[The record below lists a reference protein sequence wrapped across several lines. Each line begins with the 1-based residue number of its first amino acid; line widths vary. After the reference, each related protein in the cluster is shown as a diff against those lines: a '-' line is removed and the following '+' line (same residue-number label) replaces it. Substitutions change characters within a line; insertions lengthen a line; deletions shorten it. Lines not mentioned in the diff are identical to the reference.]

1 MKRFACLF
9 FTGLFV
15 CLIFTNFSI
24 AQENARD
31 SAKEEKVW
39 QELEK
44 TSPESVEKFKA
55 ATVALD
61 TQNYEEAAKLY
72 KEVLE
77 KSPDFDPVLRRLGYA
92 LNATGKREEGLAMTQ
107 KALNNDRTP
116 DNLMGRASIL
126 LNPGLNDHQ
135 PTEAELGQAF
145 MLAKEAFDKQTEF
158 DPEYVAVYAQ
168 LSLYTD
174 HLDDFRKAVN
184 ALKSKTP
191 DLPVTHY
198 FNGIQLA
205 NDGNLEAGEAEIKTA
220 ESLGLPPEATKGV
233 LTAIEEEKGNRYF
246 GLGNYFYYGS
256 FFVGAWILGLAIL
269 FVAGKILSA
278 KTLSSIESSDPND
291 ITGGGHAGL
300 RNFYKKLIAVAGVYY
315 YISQPIV
322 MLLIIVATG
331 AVGFFFLW
339 IGQIPIKLLL
349 IVGFVALATIFY
361 MIKSLIIRA
370 KPEEPGRILSES
382 EAPAL
387 WALVRKVAEDINT
400 RPADEI
406 RITHGAEVAVYE
418 RGGVISKMNDNAERV
433 LIVGLAALQGFRQN
447 AFRAVLAHE
456 YGHFSN
462 RDTAGGNIAL
472 RVNMDIMQ
480 LAESMVNSGTATV
493 YNIAFQFLRFYHF
506 LFRRITHGAS
516 RLQEILA
523 DRVAVYHYGADAF
536 REGLN
541 HVIRRDIEFSH
552 VANSEISAA
561 YSGGRALK
569 NLYELMPEGDDIT
582 KSLEEEFNNYMS
594 RPTTEDDSHPSPQD
608 RFKLIAPIRSK
619 ESLPIDGQVLDL
631 FTDKDA
637 LTREMNDL
645 LEQRLKAMG

>member
-1 MKRFACLF
+1 M
-9 FTGLFV
+9 
-15 CLIFTNFSI
+15 
-24 AQENARD
+24 
-31 SAKEEKVW
+31 
-39 QELEK
+39 
-44 TSPESVEKFKA
+44 
-55 ATVALD
+55 
-61 TQNYEEAAKLY
+61 
-72 KEVLE
+72 
-77 KSPDFDPVLRRLGYA
+77 
-92 LNATGKREEGLAMTQ
+92 
-107 KALNNDRTP
+107 
-116 DNLMGRASIL
+116 
-126 LNPGLNDHQ
+126 
-135 PTEAELGQAF
+135 
-145 MLAKEAFDKQTEF
+145 
-158 DPEYVAVYAQ
+158 
-168 LSLYTD
+168 
-174 HLDDFRKAVN
+174 
-184 ALKSKTP
+184 
-191 DLPVTHY
+191 
-198 FNGIQLA
+198 
-205 NDGNLEAGEAEIKTA
+205 
-220 ESLGLPPEATKGV
+220 
-233 LTAIEEEKGNRYF
+233 
-246 GLGNYFYYGS
+246 
-256 FFVGAWILGLAIL
+256 
-269 FVAGKILSA
+269 
-278 KTLSSIESSDPND
+278 
-291 ITGGGHAGL
+291 
-300 RNFYKKLIAVAGVYY
+300 
-315 YISQPIV
+315 
-322 MLLIIVATG
+322 
-331 AVGFFFLW
+331 
-339 IGQIPIKLLL
+339 
-349 IVGFVALATIFY
+349 
-361 MIKSLIIRA
+361 
-370 KPEEPGRILSES
+370 SES

-387 WALVRKVAEDINT
+387 WTLVRKVAEDINT

-480 LAESMVNSGTATV
+480 LAESMAKSGTATV

-608 RFKLIAPIRSK
+608 RFKLIAPINSK

-645 LEQRLKAMG
+645 LEQRLKAMD